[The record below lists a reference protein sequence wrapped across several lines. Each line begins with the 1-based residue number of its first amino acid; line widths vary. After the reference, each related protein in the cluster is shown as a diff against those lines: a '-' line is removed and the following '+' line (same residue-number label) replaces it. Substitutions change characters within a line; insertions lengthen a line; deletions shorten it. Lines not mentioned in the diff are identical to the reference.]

1 MQRNNET
8 NTSNDDISK
17 THSATSNQNQHLKR
31 DAHMDAQFDES
42 SSDLMNM
49 TKRRRSLEGIPLESM
64 KMFLAQNPTGGSALP
79 PFNMNSGF
87 GIPFG
92 MMQSNSSPLPFLA
105 SIHDQAMSIV
115 MEDNNIVPTNNNNN
129 NNPRS
134 TNVNN
139 PISRFVLVEE
149 PNQIQRKSYKN
160 ENRCLLPNP
169 ITVCPREIKF
179 GSDLIAKSPSTL
191 PKSKKIVEGTV
202 SVKLVDRDGNELP
215 ENKSHILES
224 IEGGLIQLLDDN
236 AAANFSLKV
245 LDTSEGDWWRLVF
258 LISYREEGNSSF
270 VCEKLYSRQFIV
282 NSNKKKHANGPPL
295 VNALKPATGPTNS
308 ENEVW
313 IKGKMFTDKTAVF
326 FDDSPAKVIEIAENL
341 LTVIA
346 PARPE
351 LTEPTK
357 VVVTVSNNY
366 SRDSYPAEKR
376 LEYTYIPR
384 KD

>member
-1 MQRNNET
+1 ME
-8 NTSNDDISK
+8 S
-17 THSATSNQNQHLKR
+17 
-31 DAHMDAQFDES
+31 QFDEGS
-42 SSDLMNM
+42 PEVLN
-49 TKRRRSLEGIPLESM
+49 TAKRRRSNEGLPLESM
-64 KMFLAQNPTGGSALP
+64 KMFLPQNVTALP
-79 PFNMNSGF
+79 PFSMNPGF
-87 GIPFG
+87 GIPFNL
-92 MMQSNSSPLPFLA
+92 MPSRDLPTTSYSSPLPFLA

-115 MEDNNIVPTNNNNN
+115 MEDNVTVPSNNNNN
-129 NNPRS
+129 AR
-134 TNVNN
+134 TTVNS
-139 PISRFVLVEE
+139 PTSRFVLVEE

-169 ITVCPREIKF
+169 ITICPRELKF
-179 GSDLIAKSPSTL
+179 GADLVGKPNSSPF
-191 PKSKKIVEGTV
+191 PKAKKIVEGTV

-215 ENKSHILES
+215 ENKAHILES

-236 AAANFSLKV
+236 GSANFSLKV

-270 VCEKLYSRQFIV
+270 ICEKIYSRQFIV

-295 VNALKPATGPTNS
+295 VVALKPATGPTHT
-308 ENEVW
+308 ETEVW
-313 IKGKMFTDKTAVF
+313 IKGKLFSDKTSVF
-326 FDDSPAKVIEIAENL
+326 FDEVPAKVVEIAENL

-351 LTEPTK
+351 LSEPTK
-357 VVVTVSNNY
+357 VSVIVSNNH
-366 SRDSYPAEKR
+366 SRETYPAEKR